1 MKQFSILSMIYIS
14 MLLSSCVQKTYERP
28 VRFFLNVSQ
37 VDNIKTVGVRGSNSP
52 LNWEKDL
59 VMKPIFADSIYA
71 VDVTFL
77 TGYLGAEI
85 KFVINGQF
93 ELQKM
98 DNRRFAFDKNQDTT
112 VYHAVFDQ
120 PK

>member
-1 MKQFSILSMIYIS
+1 

-28 VRFFLNVSQ
+28 VRFVLDVSQ

-59 VMKPIFADSIYA
+59 EMKPIFADSIYA
-71 VDVTFL
+71 VDVTFV

-98 DNRRFAFDKNQDTT
+98 GNRRFAFDKNQDTT